1 MLLSALFCRSFEEME
16 AQITAG
22 MKTPVLGPRAGP
34 EGSAGDKGRKRE
46 SEPLSQIPNTE
57 RDEQVRLIHFVLFE
71 NVKPQ
76 NAALYV
82 GQEEITSFVLLPLC
96 IKKCLFLSLSLNS
109 LLSHKRSVYTL
120 FLETLRPSFP
130 VTNGATFL
138 NLSRRSVTLDTQL
151 KVNNSASRTKTLG
164 SCFCHNEP
172 CPPPPPPLSC
182 PLPNPPGAPVAP
194 HTGPIGGP
202 CPRTGLARKPV

>member
-1 MLLSALFCRSFEEME
+1 ME

-82 GQEEITSFVLLPLC
+82 GQEEKKLHPLFC
-96 IKKCLFLSLSLNS
+96 CHCFW
-109 LLSHKRSVYTL
+109 VY
-120 FLETLRPSFP
+120 
-130 VTNGATFL
+130 N
-138 NLSRRSVTLDTQL
+138 
-151 KVNNSASRTKTLG
+151 
-164 SCFCHNEP
+164 
-172 CPPPPPPLSC
+172 
-182 PLPNPPGAPVAP
+182 
-194 HTGPIGGP
+194 
-202 CPRTGLARKPV
+202 

>member
-1 MLLSALFCRSFEEME
+1 ME

-46 SEPLSQIPNTE
+46 SEPLSQIPSTE
-57 RDEQVRLIHFVLFE
+57 KDEQVRLIHFVLFE

-96 IKKCLFLSLSLNS
+96 IKKVSVFEFLIKFIVESQEVSR
-109 LLSHKRSVYTL
+109 H
-120 FLETLRPSFP
+120 SFS
-130 VTNGATFL
+130 ADFK
-138 NLSRRSVTLDTQL
+138 TQL
-151 KVNNSASRTKTLG
+151 SS
-164 SCFCHNEP
+164 H
-172 CPPPPPPLSC
+172 
-182 PLPNPPGAPVAP
+182 
-194 HTGPIGGP
+194 
-202 CPRTGLARKPV
+202 